1 MHGPAEMQ
9 SPVISDQ
16 LSVSKKIKPELLSE
30 IGYRLQ
36 ERYQDY
42 WKVRELKEKLALKRL
57 EVRGAPRGRGLRTG
71 NKFP

>member
-30 IGYRLQ
+30 IGLEASGEVSRL
-36 ERYQDY
+36 
-42 WKVRELKEKLALKRL
+42 L
-57 EVRGAPRGRGLRTG
+57 ESSES
-71 NKFP
+71 